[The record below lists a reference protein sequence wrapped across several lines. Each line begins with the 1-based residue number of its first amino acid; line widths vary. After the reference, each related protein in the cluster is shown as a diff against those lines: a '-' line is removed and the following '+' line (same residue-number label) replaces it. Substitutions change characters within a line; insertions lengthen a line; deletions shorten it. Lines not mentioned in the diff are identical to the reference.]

1 MTTGSTSYLLGM
13 PRPESKFVDSEGR
26 ISRDWFMFLSYLL
39 QQLGGPP
46 VTTSVTVTASDIQQQ
61 FEEYP
66 LTNPDAVEAL
76 RGVDELRNTIDSTRS
91 ELQSLRSVLDEH
103 TAALEAIRSV
113 TDYRNRIESLEDR
126 LA

>member
-1 MTTGSTSYLLGM
+1 MNTNYTLGI
-13 PRPESKFVDSEGR
+13 PRPESRFVDDQGR

-39 QQLGGPP
+39 QQLGGPQ
-46 VTTSVTVTASDIQQQ
+46 VTVSTSVTANDIQQQ

-76 RGVDELRNTIDSTRS
+76 RGVDELRNAIDSTRS
-91 ELQSLRSVLDEH
+91 ELQSLRSALDDH
-103 TAALEAIRSV
+103 TATLEAIRTVS
-113 TDYRNRIESLEDR
+113 DYRNRIELIEDR